1 MRTWAERPE
10 WFLRDPFTFGLVLVR
25 TVALVLVGLAVQ
37 RAALVGKDG
46 LGAPLERAVLRVGL
60 AAGVP
65 TTALEVWATHV
76 DPDGLRAPSLLGL
89 LGFAV
94 GAPALAAVY
103 AVLLLRWWRRHGGG
117 YAARCL
123 VALGRMTLT
132 CYVLQNV
139 GAVVV
144 FTVLGGYGRL
154 GPLGLLLLAV
164 AIVALQA
171 AWAERYLRT
180 RAQGPLEAV
189 WRRVTYGDARGVR

>member
-1 MRTWAERPE
+1 MPCLGGGLRWSGEGDSGQSRTRP
-10 WFLRDPFTFGLVLVR
+10 PGLPR
-25 TVALVLVGLAVQ
+25 TAVG
-37 RAALVGKDG
+37 
-46 LGAPLERAVLRVGL
+46 
-60 AAGVP
+60 
-65 TTALEVWATHV
+65 VWATPV
-76 DPDGLRAPSLLGL
+76 DADGLRAPWLLGL